1 MRTIKAAFLDRD
13 GTINIDKGY
22 IGSPD
27 DIELIPG
34 AAQGIRLLNDA
45 GYTVF
50 GVSNQSGVARGF
62 YGIKDVLAVNH
73 RVMELLMAEGAKITE
88 ILYCPHHPHGTV
100 PEYSIACECRKPM
113 PGMVNAARQ
122 KHGFAIG
129 NAIVVGDKICDV
141 ELGRSIGARTALVT
155 TGFGVEEKIK
165 IDCGEAASPDVFA
178 ANLLEAVTAL
188 LGAPPQIQ
196 F

>member
-13 GTINIDKGY
+13 GTINVDKGY

-34 AAQGIRLLNDA
+34 AAGGIRLLNGA

-62 YGIKDVLAVNH
+62 YGIKDVLAVNR
-73 RVMELLMAEGAKITE
+73 RVLELLQTEGAKVTE
-88 ILYCPHHPHGTV
+88 ILYCPHHPRGTV

-113 PGMVNAARQ
+113 PGMVNAARR
-122 KHGFAIG
+122 KHGFAIAE
-129 NAIVVGDKICDV
+129 AIVIGDKICDV
-141 ELGRSIGARTALVT
+141 ELGGKIGARTALVT
-155 TGFGVEEKIK
+155 TGFGAEEKIK
-165 IDCGEAASPDVFA
+165 IDCGEAPAPDFFA
-178 ANLLEAVTAL
+178 PNLLEAVIAL
-188 LGAPPQIQ
+188 LEEPRQR
-196 F
+196 